1 MKLGVKITKVHKIF
15 NEKPFLKNYIDLNTN
30 LRKKAKNDLEKDL
43 FKLMNNAI
51 FGKSMENVLNR
62 SNIKLINN
70 DPEKLLKLIRQPNF
84 QNAYQISNKLCL
96 VESKPIKT
104 VFNKP
109 IYLGASILETSKLH
123 LYQFWYDHL
132 QEKYNNKVEL
142 IYTDTDNLIIHV
154 ETDDIYKDMWDDKN
168 LYDFS
173 EYPKDHPNYD
183 ITNKKVLMKFK
194 DEMKSLIITE
204 FIGLKPKM
212 YSFNYINNNNIEIN
226 ENKYDDYNNILLNN
240 NIHKGVKNSISLKHD
255 EYKRSLYK
263 EELIYKEFYNLQLN
277 KQNIYLDKIKK
288 IALNPFESKRYW
300 IDNINSLPYGYAP

>member
-1 MKLGVKITKVHKIF
+1 
-15 NEKPFLKNYIDLNTN
+15 
-30 LRKKAKNDLEKDL
+30 
-43 FKLMNNAI
+43 MNNAI

-96 VESKPIKT
+96 VESTPIKT
-104 VFNKP
+104 VFHKP
-109 IYLGASILETSKLH
+109 IYIGACILETSKLH
-123 LYQFWYDHL
+123 MYQFWYEHL
-132 QEKYNNKVEL
+132 KNKYKVEL
-142 IYTDTDNLIIHV
+142 VYTDTDSLIIQV
-154 ETDDIYKDMWDDKN
+154 ETDDIYKDMFEDKN

-173 EYPKDHPNYD
+173 EYPINHPNYD
-183 ITNKKVLMKFK
+183 ITNKKVLGKFK

-212 YSFNYINNNNIEIN
+212 YSFNYINKDNIVV
-226 ENKYDDYNNILLNN
+226 NKNT
-240 NIHKGVKNSISLKHD
+240 HKGIKEPISLNHD

-277 KQNIYLDKIKK
+277 KQNIYLDKINK

-300 IDNINSLPYGYAP
+300 IDNINSLPYGYETI

>member
-1 MKLGVKITKVHKIF
+1 
-15 NEKPFLKNYIDLNTN
+15 
-30 LRKKAKNDLEKDL
+30 
-43 FKLMNNAI
+43 MNNSI

-84 QNAYQISNKLCL
+84 QHTYQISDKLCL

-109 IYLGASILETSKLH
+109 IYLGACILETSKLNM
-123 LYQFWYDHL
+123 YQFWYDHL
-132 QEKYNNKVEL
+132 KNKYNNNVEL
-142 IYTDTDNLIIHV
+142 IYTDTDSFIIQV
-154 ETDDIYKDMWDDKN
+154 ETDDIYNDMFEDKN

-194 DEMKSLIITE
+194 DEMKSLVITE

-212 YSFNYINNNNIEIN
+212 YSFNYINNSTEIN
-226 ENKYDDYNNILLNN
+226 ENDIKYDDYNNIILNK
-240 NIHKGVKNSISLKHD
+240 NIHKGVKESISLKHD

-300 IDNINSLPYGYAP
+300 IDNINSLPYGYVE